1 MRPSISA
8 AGHDP
13 ALTICGSLAS
23 CGARA
28 PCKHSSP
35 PAILFPCASAARG
48 IQVTGTYRQG
58 DGVPRPSPGIRLHRA
73 WYPPTPISF
82 ARPTP
87 ERTAWD
93 AKTGPIT
100 QVFEWKV
107 RTLCVGVSVELNLH
121 PFRNKVERVPHRLSE
136 FPMAALLLSVAGA
149 ASSGGSPAQIGR
161 LAWRQIDGLATNRAD
176 AATSGRAS
184 SAGVAQFE
192 GRFRGAD
199 AKSSATFLNCE
210 PFPRG

>member
-1 MRPSISA
+1 MVIRGHRPVFGCIEH
-8 AGHDP
+8 G
-13 ALTICGSLAS
+13 
-23 CGARA
+23 
-28 PCKHSSP
+28 
-35 PAILFPCASAARG
+35 IL
-48 IQVTGTYRQG
+48 
-58 DGVPRPSPGIRLHRA
+58 
-73 WYPPTPISF
+73 PTPISF

-121 PFRNKVERVPHRLSE
+121 PFRNKVDRVPHRLSE

-161 LAWRQIDGLATNRAD
+161 LAWRQIDGLATNRARCRNLGPCVF
-176 AATSGRAS
+176 SRGRA
-184 SAGVAQFE
+184 V
-192 GRFRGAD
+192 
-199 AKSSATFLNCE
+199 
-210 PFPRG
+210 